1 MITVCPELV
10 REWDREKNIDLSIE
24 KITRGS
30 GKMAWWVCPKGHSYK
45 MRVMS
50 RTKGEGCPVCINKQV
65 LEGYNDLLTC
75 RPDVA
80 SSWHP
85 EKNGSLTPAEVVPG
99 TKRKVWWICPKGHEW
114 ESSVADRCRSKG
126 CPICKNRRIIKG
138 VNDLATRYPE
148 LMQEWNYERNK
159 ILPEDYRKGS
169 SEKVW
174 WICKQGH
181 EWRATIIDRSR
192 GTGCPLCNMERKVSF
207 PEKAILY
214 YLQQYFENVESNV
227 SPEWLGKQELD
238 IYMPEYNIAIE
249 YDGVYGHS
257 KETVRKRDLKKNAVC
272 EKNGI
277 FLIRVREP
285 GCLALDGTSFEH
297 LMKNSSELEIAIKIV
312 FQAIEE
318 KIGKNTGFS
327 IDKIDINR
335 DSNKIYSLIDY
346 YEKKNSL
353 AEKFPQCAEMWHFSK
368 NGKLKPEHVLAVSSK
383 RVWWKGKC
391 GHEWQS
397 PIAYEVLSGKCP
409 YCSGMRVLAGFNDLA
424 SKNPEIVR
432 SWDTEKNGKLTP
444 QMITAGSSK
453 KVWWI
458 CDKGHSWKSSVVS
471 RTRKDKKCGCPICG
485 NRQVLRG
492 YNDVASCKELLV
504 DWDYERNIT
513 LPENVCIGA
522 KKPVYWK
529 CHICGYE
536 WKKEV
541 SDRVHGSGC
550 KKCNQRKRAQN
561 VQITYVKKSGSLAEL
576 HPELLKE
583 WDWKKNMNLDPYKIT
598 SGYGKKIWWKC
609 SACGTKWQAT
619 GIMRTRKKATGCPSC
634 GRIKQAQARQKTI
647 LKKGVKPLS
656 QTHEMLLQ
664 EWDFLKNIEYDPTFL
679 TAGSGKKVWWKCST
693 CGYEWSAAIVDRTRG
708 MAKCKVCREQ
718 KNK

>member
-1 MITVCPELV
+1 
-10 REWDREKNIDLSIE
+10 
-24 KITRGS
+24 
-30 GKMAWWVCPKGHSYK
+30 MA
-45 MRVMS
+45 
-50 RTKGEGCPVCINKQV
+50 
-65 LEGYNDLLTC
+65 
-75 RPDVA
+75 
-80 SSWHP
+80 
-85 EKNGSLTPAEVVPG
+85 
-99 TKRKVWWICPKGHEW
+99 
-114 ESSVADRCRSKG
+114 
-126 CPICKNRRIIKG
+126 
-138 VNDLATRYPE
+138 
-148 LMQEWNYERNK
+148 
-159 ILPEDYRKGS
+159 
-169 SEKVW
+169 
-174 WICKQGH
+174 
-181 EWRATIIDRSR
+181 
-192 GTGCPLCNMERKVSF
+192 F
-207 PEKAILY
+207 
-214 YLQQYFENVESNV
+214 F
-227 SPEWLGKQELD
+227 
-238 IYMPEYNIAIE
+238 
-249 YDGVYGHS
+249 
-257 KETVRKRDLKKNAVC
+257 
-272 EKNGI
+272 
-277 FLIRVREP
+277 
-285 GCLALDGTSFEH
+285 
-297 LMKNSSELEIAIKIV
+297 
-312 FQAIEE
+312 
-318 KIGKNTGFS
+318 
-327 IDKIDINR
+327 
-335 DSNKIYSLIDY
+335 
-346 YEKKNSL
+346 
-353 AEKFPQCAEMWHFSK
+353 K

-492 YNDVASCKELLV
+492 YNDVASCKELLA
-504 DWDYERNIT
+504 DWDYERNVT
-513 LPENVCIGA
+513 LPENVCIGT
-522 KKPVYWK
+522 KKQAYWK

-541 SDRVHGSGC
+541 SDRLHGSGC

-609 SACGTKWQAT
+609 SACGTEWQAT
-619 GIMRTRKKATGCPSC
+619 GMMRTRKKATGCPSC

-664 EWDFLKNIEYDPTFL
+664 EWDFLKNVEYDPTFL